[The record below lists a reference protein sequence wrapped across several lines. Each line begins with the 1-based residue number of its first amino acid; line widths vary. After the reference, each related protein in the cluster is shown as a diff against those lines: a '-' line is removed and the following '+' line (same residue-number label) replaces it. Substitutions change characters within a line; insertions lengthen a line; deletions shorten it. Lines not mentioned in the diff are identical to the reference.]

1 VLGRIYTGQWEELA
15 SYGYVVVAITHTY
28 DAALTIFPDGR
39 RIRYKEAPFH
49 AVGSAEDQ
57 SIAYANAR
65 VEWAVADMRFALDE
79 LQRENRMAQS
89 SSRPFAGHLD
99 FRRVG
104 AFGHS
109 AGGRAAARVCQLD
122 LRFRACLNQ
131 DGVAY
136 FQPFYLSNLGWGM
149 DQAFLLM
156 ERAPRPDPPTDQ
168 ELAEMKMTRAE
179 AEALV
184 AALKSRKDSVLGQTG
199 KGSYWVQL
207 NPNATTHM
215 SFSDLPVL
223 AARNA
228 EADQPA
234 RVLQTVRDYTR
245 AFFDTVLRGQN
256 GGLLESRDRG
266 EFLTEI
272 QKFPAARRPRG
283 NATDWP
289 PYPPS
294 VPQIKP

>member
-1 VLGRIYTGQWEELA
+1 
-15 SYGYVVVAITHTY
+15 
-28 DAALTIFPDGR
+28 
-39 RIRYKEAPFH
+39 
-49 AVGSAEDQ
+49 
-57 SIAYANAR
+57 
-65 VEWAVADMRFALDE
+65 MRFALDE

-156 ERAPRPDPPTDQ
+156 ERAPRSNPPTDQ
-168 ELAEMKMTRAE
+168 ELAAVKMTRAE
-179 AEALV
+179 AEAFV
-184 AALKSRKDSVLGQTG
+184 AALKSRKDAALSQTG
-199 KGSYWVQL
+199 KGSYLVQL
-207 NPNATTHM
+207 DPNPTTHM

-223 AARNA
+223 SSGANADERARI
-228 EADQPA
+228 
-234 RVLQTVRDYTR
+234 LQTVRDYAR